1 MKHREQN
8 AASNVFSEVR
18 LNANT
23 RRYALTRL
31 KVFTVYEVKVAAE
44 NEKGPGPYTPV
55 YRVTTGEKRKLNIR
69 SYSFGIKPFIG
80 GFFFSCSI
88 EETPFSVASNSVETV
103 DLV

>member
-80 GFFFSCSI
+80 GFFF
-88 EETPFSVASNSVETV
+88 FVFY
-103 DLV
+103 